1 MCHSQGRG
9 PAWAL
14 AGFRVAN
21 CSNVGT
27 LGLLTGSFLP
37 RSVCI
42 CVSELP
48 SPLTPWQFFLLGS
61 A

>member
-21 CSNVGT
+21 CSNVGN
-27 LGLLTGSFLP
+27 TGTPHWF
-37 RSVCI
+37 I
-42 CVSELP
+42 P
-48 SPLTPWQFFLLGS
+48 SSIHLHLCTRVAEPTPWQFFPLGS